1 MYHFFNLRDYLNLFI
16 TKLCFLFLISN
27 FITLYLILLSQ
38 TLTLFF
44 IFLMDYRI
52 GFFSLICFFSFI
64 FKKINVWFFF
74 SQNKIFMIS
83 DIIQAFSRSF
93 VFFSLRWYE
102 VIFLSNVWFNNPRD
116 YPNVFIFVVEFFS
129 DQLSVCDDVVC
140 FSLQTEVGCKC
151 LNCVQLLNVWQ
162 TSVSEARLPAGEC
175 VSHLNTSTVFT
186 DHQTY

>member
-1 MYHFFNLRDYLNLFI
+1 MYHFFNLWDYLNLFI

-38 TLTLFF
+38 TLTLSL
-44 IFLMDYRI
+44 FLVMDYRI

-93 VFFSLRWYE
+93 VFFSWDDMKLYFFQMSDLIIPE
-102 VIFLSNVWFNNPRD
+102 IIQMYLSLLLS
-116 YPNVFIFVVEFFS
+116 FS
-129 DQLSVCDDVVC
+129 
-140 FSLQTEVGCKC
+140 
-151 LNCVQLLNVWQ
+151 Q
-162 TSVSEARLPAGEC
+162 TSSRSVMMSY
-175 VSHLNTSTVFT
+175 VSHYRQKLVVNV
-186 DHQTY
+186 